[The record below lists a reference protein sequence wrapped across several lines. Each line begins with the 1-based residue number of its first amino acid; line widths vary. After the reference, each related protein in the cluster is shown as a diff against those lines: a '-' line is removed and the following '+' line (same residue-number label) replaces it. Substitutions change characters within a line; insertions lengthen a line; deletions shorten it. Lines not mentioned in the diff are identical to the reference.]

1 MDNIL
6 TSNSIFIAR
15 QPIFDQHQRVWA
27 YELLFRKPLANAIKS
42 VHKDDEYSTMKVIAN
57 AIINF
62 GLQTLTGG
70 KRAFINFGHELL
82 TKGIPY
88 ILPKNLLGIE
98 ILETIEPDSAVL
110 KASAKLKADGY
121 LLILDD
127 FIFLKKFIPLL
138 KMADIVKIEVT
149 SDMFKKNHLLKALSE
164 NTGIQFL
171 AEKIESH
178 EQFNTARD
186 LGYSYFQGFF
196 FCKPELIAVKD
207 IPGTKIHYL
216 RLLRELNQSKIRIDQ
231 VENIMKREV
240 SLTYK
245 LFRFINSVHFGF
257 KNTIGSVRHAL
268 NLLGEREIK
277 KWLSFLVL
285 SGMGVNKPSELI
297 QTAVIR
303 ARFSELVSEAIDKK
317 NILESDLHPSNF
329 FLMGMFSLI
338 DSMLGR
344 PMDEILKELPI
355 HDDIK
360 AALQG
365 KNGVYKR
372 VLDIVCSYEQAQ
384 WDRFSENAKAINCQ
398 EAVLANLYFKAVS
411 WSKQVSPSN

>member
-1 MDNIL
+1 
-6 TSNSIFIAR
+6 
-15 QPIFDQHQRVWA
+15 
-27 YELLFRKPLANAIKS
+27 
-42 VHKDDEYSTMKVIAN
+42 
-57 AIINF
+57 
-62 GLQTLTGG
+62 
-70 KRAFINFGHELL
+70 
-82 TKGIPY
+82 
-88 ILPKNLLGIE
+88 
-98 ILETIEPDSAVL
+98 
-110 KASAKLKADGY
+110 
-121 LLILDD
+121 
-127 FIFLKKFIPLL
+127 
-138 KMADIVKIEVT
+138 
-149 SDMFKKNHLLKALSE
+149 
-164 NTGIQFL
+164 
-171 AEKIESH
+171 
-178 EQFNTARD
+178 
-186 LGYSYFQGFF
+186 
-196 FCKPELIAVKD
+196 
-207 IPGTKIHYL
+207 
-216 RLLRELNQSKIRIDQ
+216 
-231 VENIMKREV
+231 MKREV

-365 KNGVYKR
+365 ENGVYKR